1 MLQITKK
8 RRNFTEGDE
17 REVKSTDSILDIIQL
32 NMISKMA
39 AESNQEARRLE
50 DRAKEEKKLERE
62 KAKEEAKEERLR
74 IDEQN
79 RHEQL
84 VMQGQQFQ
92 MMMMM
97 IMQGKSPA
105 MHPMFPAP
113 PLPNMQ
119 GLIQNTI
126 SMSSVTESPR
136 SIPKDSNEIMDLETK
151 R

>member
-1 MLQITKK
+1 MKLK
-8 RRNFTEGDE
+8 
-17 REVKSTDSILDIIQL
+17 
-32 NMISKMA
+32 MISKMV

-50 DRAKEEKKLERE
+50 DRVKEEKKLERE

-74 IDEQN
+74 IAEQN
-79 RHEQL
+79 QHEQL

-97 IMQGKSPA
+97 MMQGKSPA
-105 MHPMFPAP
+105 MHPMLPAP

-119 GLIQNTI
+119 WIIQNTMD
-126 SMSSVTESPR
+126 MSSINERPR
-136 SIPKDSNEIMDLETK
+136 SIHKDSDEIMDLETK